1 MLILS
6 FLKTTLNV
14 IIWQTVLY
22 STCVSGARTLDTNRA
37 MLVYNLYAE
46 SFLLSHYPRNVRRLL
61 IKAFKLMHQAWL
73 LASVMG
79 LSESCG
85 PHQRLSCGVG
95 RDLSPLELF
104 SAALHFPT
112 TIHFGQQAPAPINQS
127 KEGVTE
133 TM

>member
-6 FLKTTLNV
+6 FLKTALNV

-46 SFLLSHYPRNVRRLL
+46 SFLLSHYPHNVRRLL
-61 IKAFKLMHQAWL
+61 IKAFKLMHQVWL
-73 LASVMG
+73 LASVTG

-85 PHQRLSCGVG
+85 PHQRLRCGIG
-95 RDLSPLELF
+95 RNSNPLSRI
-104 SAALHFPT
+104 SAALPVPVAVHRW
-112 TIHFGQQAPAPINQS
+112 QEAPAPINQAE
-127 KEGVTE
+127 EGVPEAT
-133 TM
+133 